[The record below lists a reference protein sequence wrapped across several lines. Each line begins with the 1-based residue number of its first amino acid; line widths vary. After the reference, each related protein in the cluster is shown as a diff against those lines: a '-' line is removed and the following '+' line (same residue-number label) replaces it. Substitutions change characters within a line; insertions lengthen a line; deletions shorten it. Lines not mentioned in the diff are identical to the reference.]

1 VYNNRDAMDC
11 PEQARE
17 PAPNEK
23 CWIPLASDSVGGD
36 KEDSHRSGS
45 NVAAE
50 GPKWDTSVNVS
61 QAQTDRSTQTTH
73 HDFQLGH

>member
-1 VYNNRDAMDC
+1 VSEATILYAVSNRRRAVYNSRDAIDC

-23 CWIPLASDSVGGD
+23 CWIPLASDSVGGERD
-36 KEDSHRSGS
+36 DNQRSGS

-50 GPKWDTSVNVS
+50 GPK
-61 QAQTDRSTQTTH
+61 
-73 HDFQLGH
+73 